1 MREANKG
8 ASNGIIHVID
18 GVLVPPSLSGEKI
31 LAGTNEVS
39 LLRKALAMTNISISG
54 GQTILAPS
62 NKAFNKIDPVVFSR
76 LLNSPKCLKVSY

>member
-31 LAGTNEVS
+31 LAGTKEVS
-39 LLRKALAMTNISISG
+39 LFRKALAMSNVSIG
-54 GQTILAPS
+54 GGETILAPS

-76 LLNSPKCLKVSY
+76 LLKSPKCLKVRF